1 MQIIQTPLEVPHGY
15 WQGQKPK
22 EMDKKN
28 NGKKDQWKEVESE

>member
-22 EMDKKN
+22 EMDKNN
-28 NGKKDQWKEVESE
+28 NGKKARKEVESE